1 MAWDSVGDLTSLT
14 RVYKR
19 RPEGESW
26 GAAQEHKSP
35 GRVTGAF
42 VGGHRALTMTYFH
55 AVIPRTI
62 IGAAA
67 FHGPVRDGKAWFHRA
82 MVVRNG

>member
-1 MAWDSVGDLTSLT
+1 
-14 RVYKR
+14 
-19 RPEGESW
+19 
-26 GAAQEHKSP
+26 
-35 GRVTGAF
+35 
-42 VGGHRALTMTYFH
+42 MTYFH

-82 MVVRNG
+82 MVVRNPFEPGAGDLGSGDPLQALRCAMASHLIAFLVGLLLFTFSASPRVPFAAR